1 MFWTPKN
8 HQFLLEVKLMN
19 DQLLDTMQEKQ
30 RPFKQIEAIKKE
42 ATFPVDDAIRRTISS
57 HAEIVEA
64 LKKEAT
70 FPVDDAIKSMKSS
83 PNDLCQRA
91 LELGNN
97 WSEEVK
103 RLVESYRLHEARQF
117 LDAVSQTLGPS
128 DKLAYWQRVLA
139 KTKVLP
145 GTPAS
150 SVGNF
155 ANAAWLRHHA
165 RQYQGQWIAL
175 REGVLLGAH
184 KNHRELSQ
192 QLRDSGTE
200 PGAMVIKLGG

>member
-1 MFWTPKN
+1 
-8 HQFLLEVKLMN
+8 MN
-19 DQLLDTMQEKQ
+19 DNLISQV
-30 RPFKQIEAIKKE
+30 
-42 ATFPVDDAIRRTISS
+42 ATPLTQV
-57 HAEIVEA
+57 AETTNE
-64 LKKEAT
+64 
-70 FPVDDAIKSMKSS
+70 F
-83 PNDLCQRA
+83 CQRA

-103 RLVESYRLHEARQF
+103 RYVEAGRLHEARQF
-117 LDAVSQTLGPS
+117 FDAVSQTLGPS

-155 ANAAWLRHHA
+155 ANAAWLREHA
-165 RQYQGQWIAL
+165 RQYQDQWIAL
-175 REGVLLGAH
+175 REGVLLGAQ

-200 PGAMVIKLGG
+200 SGAMVIKLGG

>member
-1 MFWTPKN
+1 MSD
-8 HQFLLEVKLMN
+8 FL
-19 DQLLDTMQEKQ
+19 TQEKQ
-30 RPFKQIEAIKKE
+30 RLFNQIEAIKKE
-42 ATFPVDDAIRRTISS
+42 ATFPTDNAIKREKQRLFNQI
-57 HAEIVEA
+57 EVI
-64 LKKEAT
+64 KKEAT
-70 FPVDDAIKSMKSS
+70 FPVDNAIKSMMSS
-83 PNDLCQRA
+83 HNELCQRA

-103 RLVESYRLHEARQF
+103 RLVESYRLHDARKF
-117 LDAVSQTLGPS
+117 LEAVSQTLGPS
-128 DKLAYWQRVLA
+128 EKLAYWQRVLA

-155 ANAAWLRHHA
+155 ANVAWLRHHA

-184 KNHRELSQ
+184 KSHQELSQ
-192 QLRDSGTE
+192 QLRDSGTKY
-200 PGAMVIKLGG
+200 GALMIKLGG

>member
-1 MFWTPKN
+1 MELMKF
-8 HQFLLEVKLMN
+8 MN
-19 DQLLDTMQEKQ
+19 D
-30 RPFKQIEAIKKE
+30 
-42 ATFPVDDAIRRTISS
+42 SS
-57 HAEIVEA
+57 TSQVAEI
-64 LKKEAT
+64 T
-70 FPVDDAIKSMKSS
+70 
-83 PNDLCQRA
+83 NDLCQRA

-103 RLVESYRLHEARQF
+103 RLVESYHLHEARQF
-117 LDAVSQTLGPS
+117 LEAVSQTLGPS

-145 GTPAS
+145 STPAS

>member
-1 MFWTPKN
+1 
-8 HQFLLEVKLMN
+8 MN
-19 DQLLDTMQEKQ
+19 DNLTPQVTTHL
-30 RPFKQIEAIKKE
+30 A
-42 ATFPVDDAIRRTISS
+42 PVSEPI
-57 HAEIVEA
+57 
-64 LKKEAT
+64 
-70 FPVDDAIKSMKSS
+70 
-83 PNDLCQRA
+83 NDFCQRA

-97 WSEEVK
+97 WSEDVK
-103 RLVESYRLHEARQF
+103 RYVEAGRLHEARQF
-117 LDAVSQTLGPS
+117 LEAVSQTLGPS

-145 GTPAS
+145 STPAS

-175 REGVLLGAH
+175 REGILLGVH
-184 KNHRELSQ
+184 QNHRGLYQ

-200 PGAMVIKLGG
+200 SGAMVIKLGG

>member
-1 MFWTPKN
+1 MELMKF
-8 HQFLLEVKLMN
+8 MN
-19 DQLLDTMQEKQ
+19 D
-30 RPFKQIEAIKKE
+30 
-42 ATFPVDDAIRRTISS
+42 SS
-57 HAEIVEA
+57 TSQVAEI
-64 LKKEAT
+64 T
-70 FPVDDAIKSMKSS
+70 
-83 PNDLCQRA
+83 NDLCQRA

-103 RLVESYRLHEARQF
+103 RLVESYHLHEARQF
-117 LDAVSQTLGPS
+117 LEAVSQTLGPS

-139 KTKVLP
+139 KTKVLAS
-145 GTPAS
+145 TPAS

-165 RQYQGQWIAL
+165 RQYQDQWIAL